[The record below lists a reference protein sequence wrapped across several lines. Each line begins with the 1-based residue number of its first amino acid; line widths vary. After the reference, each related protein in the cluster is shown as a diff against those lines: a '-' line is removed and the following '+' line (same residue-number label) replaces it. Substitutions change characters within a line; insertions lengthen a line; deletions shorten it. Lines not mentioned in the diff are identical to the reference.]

1 MPAARALDP
10 GASSAACLGALLRRL
25 RTLQGLSQAG
35 LGRLAGYDGSYIG
48 AVERAAVRPSRELV
62 ERCDR
67 ALGADGVLLALW
79 SLATAGGP
87 EASPPD
93 GGPVA
98 ARPAAGPGASTAAE
112 APDNGGSAGLTPDGG
127 GSGRTPGA
135 RPPRPDRPPPGRGGA
150 VVEAMEVAR
159 RAEASAA
166 GPGTV
171 EEIERAL
178 ERLGDDVARTPPE
191 LLIPAVSG
199 RRRYVGRLLAG
210 RLTLGQR
217 RRLLVAA
224 GWLSAL
230 LAELHFDAGQREAA
244 EANRDAAYRLAEQ
257 AGDAELAARAV
268 RSLASWALADGRFRD
283 AAELARAGQD
293 LAPPATAVALQL
305 ALDEAQ
311 AWASLGDRR
320 RAAAARHQAALT
332 RAMLPGAM
340 VAAAV
345 LPGVVLPDAT
355 VAGPGPAPPSGHDA
369 RASPPPG
376 LDLAGAA
383 ASPA

>member
-25 RTLQGLSQAG
+25 RTLQGLSQTG
-35 LGRLAGYDGSYIG
+35 LGRLTGYDGSYVG

-62 ERCDR
+62 ERCDH
-67 ALGADGVLLALW
+67 ALTADGVLLALW
-79 SLATAGGP
+79 SLTTTAGPATSQAAAGP
-87 EASPPD
+87 AASPPP
-93 GGPVA
+93 GGL
-98 ARPAAGPGASTAAE
+98 GASAGAE
-112 APDNGGSAGLTPDGG
+112 APDHGGSDGVAPDGG
-127 GSGRTPGA
+127 RGGLAGGAPPVPPG
-135 RPPRPDRPPPGRGGA
+135 RPPPDGGGA

-159 RAEASAA
+159 QAEASEA
-166 GPGTV
+166 GPGTL
-171 EEIERAL
+171 EEIEGAL
-178 ERLGDDVARTPPE
+178 ERLREAAARTPPE
-191 LLIPAVSG
+191 LLIPAVRG

-210 RLTLGQR
+210 RLTLEHR

-230 LAELHFDAGQREAA
+230 LAELYFDTGEREAA

-257 AGDAELAARAV
+257 AGHAELAARAV
-268 RSLASWALADGRFRD
+268 GSLASWALADGRLRE

-293 LAPPATAVALQL
+293 LAPPAGAAALQL

-332 RAMLPGAM
+332 RAMLPGAI
-340 VAAAV
+340 
-345 LPGVVLPDAT
+345 
-355 VAGPGPAPPSGHDA
+355 
-369 RASPPPG
+369 
-376 LDLAGAA
+376 LDLAGAT
-383 ASPA
+383 AS